1 MILIGAKI
9 KELRNS
15 CRFTQKELAE
25 LAELV
30 GVTKSTIAAYENDSR
45 TPSFE
50 VLIKLA
56 TVFHVTTDTI
66 LLNRSSSI
74 LEVDGLT
81 TEQIQVVKTIVDSF
95 YKSNLVENAFENNS
109 LSTLETMLNFKR
121 IADEQEPLIEKSMLE
136 LSSNITQLMK
146 MKKKK

>member
-1 MILIGAKI
+1 MVLIGAKI

-15 CRFTQKELAE
+15 CKFTQKELAD
-25 LAELV
+25 LV

-56 TVFHVTTDTI
+56 TVFHVATDTI
-66 LLNRSSSI
+66 LLNRSGSI

-81 TEQIQVVKTIVDSF
+81 PEQIHIIKIIIDSF
-95 YKSNLVENAFENNS
+95 CKSNLVTKAFEDNS
-109 LSTLETMLNFKR
+109 LDILETMLNFKR
-121 IADEQEPLIEKSMLE
+121 IADEQEPLIEKNMLE
-136 LSSNITQLMK
+136 LSSDLSKII
-146 MKKKK
+146 KKKKKK

>member
-15 CRFTQKELAE
+15 CRFTQKE

-74 LEVDGLT
+74 FRSWWIDHGT
-81 TEQIQVVKTIVDSF
+81 DT
-95 YKSNLVENAFENNS
+95 
-109 LSTLETMLNFKR
+109 
-121 IADEQEPLIEKSMLE
+121 
-136 LSSNITQLMK
+136 SSKNYSW
-146 MKKKK
+146 

>member
-15 CRFTQKELAE
+15 CRFTQKE

-56 TVFHVTTDTI
+56 TVFHVTTDTL

-95 YKSNLVENAFENNS
+95 CKSNMLDEAFEKESFDHLKSVMKLKKVVKDMEPMIEEHS
-109 LSTLETMLNFKR
+109 LSMASEIML
-121 IADEQEPLIEKSMLE
+121 M
-136 LSSNITQLMK
+136 MK
-146 MKKKK
+146 E

>member
-15 CRFTQKELAE
+15 CRFTQKE

-109 LSTLETMLNFKR
+109 LSTLEIMLNFKR

>member
-15 CRFTQKELAE
+15 CRFTKKELAE

>member
-25 LAELV
+25 LV
-30 GVTKSTIAAYENDSR
+30 GVTRSTIAAYENDSR

-121 IADEQEPLIEKSMLE
+121 IADEKEPLIEKSMLE

>member
-1 MILIGAKI
+1 MVLIGAKI

-15 CRFTQKELAE
+15 CKFTQKELAD
-25 LAELV
+25 LV

-66 LLNRSSSI
+66 LLNRSGSI

-81 TEQIQVVKTIVDSF
+81 PEQIHIIKIIIDSF
-95 YKSNLVENAFENNS
+95 CKSNLVTKAFEDNS
-109 LSTLETMLNFKR
+109 LDILETIKSLNQKLQLFQKKTLQ
-121 IADEQEPLIEKSMLE
+121 IL
-136 LSSNITQLMK
+136 LSRLCLLKDSSKKHLKTQI
-146 MKKKK
+146 